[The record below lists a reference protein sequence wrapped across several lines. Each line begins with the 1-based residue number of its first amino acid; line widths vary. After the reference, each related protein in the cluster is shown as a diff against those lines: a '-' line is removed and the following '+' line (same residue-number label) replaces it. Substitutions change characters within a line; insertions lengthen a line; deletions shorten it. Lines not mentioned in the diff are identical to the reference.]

1 MKQKFAG
8 MLSVCL
14 VLGLCGCSAGK
25 KPAVSAS
32 PAAAAGIPAEDQS
45 SAGQENALYLL
56 SGEAENGFYHMGEY
70 KENPRICFMDYESG
84 EDTVLCSKPGCTH
97 DTETCMASPG
107 EGKNIYFVYALRDGT
122 LVYMESNDQVGVEAD
137 QICLADADGSNRR
150 VLTAMPDQQ
159 SYPSL
164 LCADQENLYLMQT
177 DYENQQSQLIRVS
190 LSDGT
195 IEALWK
201 MSNPDPQL
209 LGIDGR
215 NLIWESFS
223 NHQEE
228 IPPLTITDDM
238 TEEEIRQE
246 EERYNSAM
254 AAMVTNRRV
263 YLLSVDTGGEQ
274 DLLTWS
280 SLYGTRGKTVL
291 WGPSRLYWVNCDK
304 PGNLHWVSQD
314 GSSGESAVD
323 WPEEILSPQ
332 YDDDR
337 IIYLEQ
343 MLGDRILLTVYGP
356 WGKDL
361 IKRYALDP
369 DSGTMQEIP
378 LQYISNASERP
389 VSILGQTE
397 NDLLVVFEEQA
408 HTVEYIDPDGLPAQT
423 LTFTHRT
430 GLIGKEDFFAGIPN
444 YREILPLE
452 S

>member
-1 MKQKFAG
+1 MKRKLAG
-8 MLSVCL
+8 MLSACL
-14 VLGLCGCSAGK
+14 VLGLCGCSTGRK
-25 KPAVSAS
+25 SDAVAS
-32 PAAAAGIPAEDQS
+32 PAAEIPAEQQS
-45 SAGQENALYLL
+45 SAGQEDALYLL
-56 SGEAENGFYHMGEY
+56 SGATEQGFYYMGEY
-70 KENPRICFMDYESG
+70 KGNPRICFMDYESC
-84 EDTVLCSKPGCTH
+84 EDTVLCSKPGCVH

-107 EGKNIYFVYALRDGT
+107 EGKNIYFIYALRDGT
-122 LVYMESNDQVGVEAD
+122 LVYMESNDKVGVEAD
-137 QICLADADGSNRR
+137 QICLAEADGSNRR
-150 VLTAMPDQQ
+150 VLATMQDQQ
-159 SYPSL
+159 SYPNL
-164 LCADQENLYLMQT
+164 LCADRENLYLMQT

-190 LSDGT
+190 LADGT
-195 IEALWK
+195 IEDLWK

-209 LGIDGR
+209 MGIDGR

-228 IPPLTITDDM
+228 IPPLTLTDDM

-246 EERYNSAM
+246 EERYQAAM
-254 AAMVTNRRV
+254 DAMVTNRRV
-263 YLLSVDTGGEQ
+263 YCLSVDTGEEQ

-280 SLYGTRGKTVL
+280 SLYGSRGKTVV
-291 WGPSRLYWVNCDK
+291 WGDSRLYWVDCDK
-304 PGNLHWVSQD
+304 PGNLHWLSQD
-314 GSSGESAVD
+314 GSSGECAVD

-343 MLGDRILLTVYGP
+343 MLGEKILLTVYGP

-369 DSGTMQEIP
+369 DSGTLQEIP

-397 NDLLVVFEEQA
+397 NELLVVFEEQA

-423 LTFTHRT
+423 LTFTYRT
-430 GLIGKEDFFAGIPN
+430 GLISKEDFFAGMPN
-444 YREILPLE
+444 YREIRPLE

>member
-1 MKQKFAG
+1 MKRILAG
-8 MLSVCL
+8 MISVCL
-14 VLGLCGCSAGK
+14 VLGLCGCGAGRKSAATAL
-25 KPAVSAS
+25 PASEIS
-32 PAAAAGIPAEDQS
+32 TEEESG
-45 SAGQENALYLL
+45 AGQADELYLL
-56 SGEAENGFYHMGEY
+56 SGATEQGFYHMGEY
-70 KENPRICFMDYESG
+70 KGKPRICFMDYESC
-84 EDTVLCSKPGCTH
+84 EDTVLCSKPGCAH
-97 DTETCMASPG
+97 DTQTCMASPG

-122 LVYMESNDQVGVEAD
+122 LVYMESNDQEGVEAD

-159 SYPSL
+159 SYPNL

-190 LSDGT
+190 LADGT
-195 IEALWK
+195 IEVLWT

-209 LGIDGR
+209 MGIDGR
-215 NLIWESFS
+215 NLVWESFS

-228 IPPLTITDDM
+228 IPPLTLTDDM

-263 YLLSVDTGGEQ
+263 YRLSVDTGEEQ

-291 WGPSRLYWVNCDK
+291 WGPSRLYWVDCDK
-304 PGNLHWVSQD
+304 PGNLHWVSRD

-343 MLGDRILLTVYGP
+343 MLGEKILLTVYGP

-369 DSGTMQEIP
+369 DSGALQQIP
-378 LQYISNASERP
+378 LQYISNASEKP

-397 NDLLVVFEEQA
+397 NKLLVVFEEQA
-408 HTVEYIDPDGLPAQT
+408 HTVEYIDPDGLPAQN
-423 LTFTHRT
+423 LTFTFRT
-430 GLIGKEDFFAGIPN
+430 GLISKEDFFAGSPN
-444 YREILPLE
+444 YQEILPLE